1 MTVPEVISTMLEK
14 RRLATLRNYPYKKG
28 RNVIIS
34 YPRGLEVRRV
44 KALVEDV
51 IENPSLE
58 VLEEYLD
65 ISGFDDPYTW
75 WLTAKAL
82 HGSDPKFL
90 VVLRLL

>member
-1 MTVPEVISTMLEK
+1 MERAPL
-14 RRLATLRNYPYKKG
+14 RRAHPHKKLARCWSLHQSRA
-28 RNVIIS
+28 RIS